1 MVSRRGEGICCGG
14 NRACFSCRREGDLL
28 CYKEVLTPPLPRY
41 VVLYFCQVAKAQLD
55 EDMCVE
61 AIASYIKAE
70 DPSYYA
76 EVRERAMQQD

>member
-1 MVSRRGEGICCGG
+1 MSLFPSPVLIHSSARFR
-14 NRACFSCRREGDLL
+14 LL
-28 CYKEVLTPPLPRY
+28 TNK
-41 VVLYFCQVAKAQLD
+41 QVAKAQLD

-76 EVRERAMQQD
+76 EVNSTEIILLSLLSVLIGRFGQNSERMFCT

>member
-1 MVSRRGEGICCGG
+1 MCCVYGVS
-14 NRACFSCRREGDLL
+14 FSS
-28 CYKEVLTPPLPRY
+28 VSSPVPPSLPRSPHRPPSK
-41 VVLYFCQVAKAQLD
+41 QVAKAQLD

-76 EVRERAMQQD
+76 EVTW

>member
-1 MVSRRGEGICCGG
+1 MLQGG
-14 NRACFSCRREGDLL
+14 ADASP
-28 CYKEVLTPPLPRY
+28 PPLCWF
-41 VVLYFCQVAKAQLD
+41 VFCQVAKAQLD

-76 EVRERAMQQD
+76 EVRERAIRQD

>member
-1 MVSRRGEGICCGG
+1 SR
-14 NRACFSCRREGDLL
+14 FVLSCTLFAIGH
-28 CYKEVLTPPLPRY
+28 
-41 VVLYFCQVAKAQLD
+41 QVAKAQLD

-76 EVRERAMQQD
+76 EV